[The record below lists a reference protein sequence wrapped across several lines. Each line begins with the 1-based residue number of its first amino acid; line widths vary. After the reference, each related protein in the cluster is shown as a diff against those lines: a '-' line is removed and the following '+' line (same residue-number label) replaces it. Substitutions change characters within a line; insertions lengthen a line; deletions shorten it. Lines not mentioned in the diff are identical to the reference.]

1 MTPTKAKT
9 KFELYKT
16 NVGLFLRN
24 PWSSSYNNYAGTP
37 YMQNYRI
44 NGVVQDKAP
53 IFNGY
58 IKLDIQEDEILSV
71 DKLKQGG
78 LVCVG
83 YKLKHEYLASDK
95 IPLFLKPETVNA
107 KWDDDE
113 ERMVWESLDT
123 LQSLYEVVQERS
135 SDSWEKEDFEVVV
148 LGTLYVENFQQP
160 ERMVVKT
167 MRPDDWGVASDK
179 MSGADVASIVRY
191 EDFERMLTPDF
202 LLHERPCFL
211 TSKQVYDIVRAY
223 VKENINPK
231 NACITSDYDFC
242 FTVKRKV
249 KIKPYEQKREVLNS
263 RGKSFARPKFKSST
277 VQHKEVE
284 IFEMTWAGYKGAGG
298 YQGYT
303 CIEGWKANNLKEM
316 QEQIKQYLEEL
327 MEHINE
333 DVQECPH
340 CSGVGHVVNKLGT
353 NER

>member
-1 MTPTKAKT
+1 MKMKM
-9 KFELYKT
+9 EIYKT

-24 PWSSSYNNYAGTP
+24 PWGSAYNNYAGTP

-71 DKLKQGG
+71 ETLKTGK

-83 YKLKHEYLASDK
+83 YKLKDESLASDK
-95 IPLFLKPETVNA
+95 IPLFLKPNMVNA

-113 ERMVWESLDT
+113 ERMVWESFDA
-123 LQSLYEVVQERS
+123 LQALYEAVQERQT
-135 SDSWEKEDFEVVV
+135 DSWQEADFSVVV
-148 LGTLYVENFQQP
+148 LGNLVVENYEQP
-160 ERMVVKT
+160 EKMLIKIMKPQT
-167 MRPDDWGVASDK
+167 YGSDK
-179 MSGADVASIVRY
+179 VSEADVASIVRY

-202 LLHERPCFL
+202 LLHERPCSL

-223 VKENINPK
+223 VKENIDPK

-249 KIKPYEQKREVLNS
+249 KIKPYEKKQEVLNS
-263 RGKSFARPKFKSST
+263 RGRSFARPKFKHST

-303 CIEGWKANNLKEM
+303 CIEGWKANNLKGM
-316 QEQIKQYLEEL
+316 QEQIKVYLEEL
-327 MEHINE
+327 MAHINE

-340 CSGVGHVVNKLGT
+340 CNGVGHVVNKLGT